1 MFENVKIWRKN
12 SNSLFFNFLK
22 IWRENSNWKIKIFNS
37 KQKWFTYFQTLEI
50 LAPKNSKLKKVDF
63 WRENSNCRDLSIH
76 CAVFFS
82 CNRKQWVFGFDQPL
96 NNGCGW
102 NHLQFFYVYDW
113 LILDKII
120 KDWLVVYAHLVLV
133 PSVEISSDSGQDG
146 DKFT

>member
-1 MFENVKIWRKN
+1 MLKFGAKIQIHYFSTFWK
-12 SNSLFFNFLK
+12 FGEK
-22 IWRENSNWKIKIFNS
+22 IQIGKMKIFNS
-37 KQKWFTYFQTLEI
+37 KQKWFTYFQTFEI

-102 NHLQFFYVYDW
+102 NHLQFFLCLCCW
-113 LILDKII
+113 LILNKII
-120 KDWLVVYAHLVLV
+120 KDL
-133 PSVEISSDSGQDG
+133 ISCVCSSRVGTKRR
-146 DKFT
+146 DKQR